1 MKKRKIPLRKCL
13 GCGENKAK
21 RELIRI
27 VKKADNEILVDFTG
41 KVNGRGAYICPNVD
55 CLNESINTKRI
66 SKSLTIDI
74 SKETIERLKEDI
86 ENKIIN

>member
-21 RELIRI
+21 KELIRI
-27 VKKADNEILVDFTG
+27 VKKADNEVLVDFTG
-41 KVNGRGAYICPNVD
+41 KVNGRGAYICPNID
-55 CLNESINTKRI
+55 CLNESISTKRI
-66 SKSLTIDI
+66 SKSLAIDI